1 MTEIFFAV
9 MIHIYEIFGN
19 LEVRV
24 SQSVSATDPV
34 RAMDS
39 PHVDVD
45 VDHAQERDNPVD
57 ADEVAEVFN
66 WRDHVHNLTLVGTN
80 YTFQCSFCDRVVKGG
95 RSRFIEH
102 LVPSITSRR
111 RQIRG
116 CLHCPKEVKQAVLAQ
131 EQVKQRSKNIQQA
144 AESFRASS
152 GGSLPTK
159 RLRRE
164 GSEMDTSTTMA
175 SAGGHGSR
183 QAQLGE
189 MLGKQ
194 ELKEAQL
201 QVSKMW
207 YGEALA
213 FNSVYNPWVVDAFD
227 AVCAYGAATGNTTFT
242 LPSKQAL
249 RNANL
254 ESVVN
259 DIVLR

>member
-131 EQVKQRSKNIQQA
+131 PASSSSAEQSWSRYDYVHNKRRNRLKSERASQLVYVYENLKLVYKFGSYKRHLDKQDTQHVSPKNIIHVDD
-144 AESFRASS
+144 RVDGNASETDVGECGPLDYS
-152 GGSLPTK
+152 D
-159 RLRRE
+159 
-164 GSEMDTSTTMA
+164 SE
-175 SAGGHGSR
+175 
-183 QAQLGE
+183 
-189 MLGKQ
+189 
-194 ELKEAQL
+194 
-201 QVSKMW
+201 
-207 YGEALA
+207 
-213 FNSVYNPWVVDAFD
+213 
-227 AVCAYGAATGNTTFT
+227 
-242 LPSKQAL
+242 
-249 RNANL
+249 
-254 ESVVN
+254 
-259 DIVLR
+259 